1 MVLCLNCQ
9 LYFVQTVNQWHALKN
24 PPILWLLMKPLVILL
39 AVFGLSSLA
48 FWLITGSWNLLFCG
62 NLAMCVMLCF
72 TALGHFLFPKGM
84 AMMIPP
90 FIPFRTALVYITGV
104 AEIAFGFLLLFPA
117 SRWYAGYA
125 LLIFF
130 VLILPANIYAALH
143 HIDLEKGTTT
153 GPGPSYLWFRIPLQ
167 VFFIGWVYFFATP
180 LVASLTCIL

>member
-1 MVLCLNCQ
+1 
-9 LYFVQTVNQWHALKN
+9 
-24 PPILWLLMKPLVILL
+24 MKPLVILF
-39 AVFGLSSLA
+39 AVFSITSLL
-48 FWLITGSWNLLFCG
+48 FWLITGGWNLPFSG

-90 FIPFRTALVYITGV
+90 IIPFRTALVWVTGV
-104 AEIAFGFLLLFPA
+104 AEVALGIALLFPA
-117 SRWYAGYA
+117 SRIHAGYA

-130 VLILPANIYAALH
+130 IAILPANIYAALH

-167 VFFIGWVYFFATP
+167 ILFLAWAAYFATP
-180 LVASLTCIL
+180 LFHTL

>member
-1 MVLCLNCQ
+1 
-9 LYFVQTVNQWHALKN
+9 
-24 PPILWLLMKPLVILL
+24 MKPLVILL

-104 AEIAFGFLLLFPA
+104 AEIAFGLALLFPITRAYVSPALLLF
-117 SRWYAGYA
+117 
-125 LLIFF
+125 F
-130 VLILPANIYAALH
+130 VLLLPANIYAAWH
-143 HIDLEKGTTT
+143 HIDLEKGTNT

-167 VFFIGWVYFFATP
+167 ILFIVWVYFF
-180 LVASLTCIL
+180 SYILPMVSFCD